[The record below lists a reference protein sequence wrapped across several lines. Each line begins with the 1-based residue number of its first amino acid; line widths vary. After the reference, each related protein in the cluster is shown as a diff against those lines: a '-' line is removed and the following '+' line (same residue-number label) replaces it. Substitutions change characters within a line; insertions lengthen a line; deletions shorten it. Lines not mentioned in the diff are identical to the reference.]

1 MVEERIPVMDLN
13 LNDDILAPIV
23 IKVGDK
29 EVTVKQYLPME
40 EKINLIEKVMNESG
54 EATFANPLKI
64 EVFFNL
70 ALIENYTN
78 LGIDADKPLETY
90 DYLESHGIFTS
101 IIKAIPVTE
110 YNGLLSF
117 LDESFKNFYAYK
129 NSALGIMETIS
140 TDYSDLKLDAE
151 EIQNKIGDK
160 DNLTLL
166 KDVVTKLG

>member
-1 MVEERIPVMDLN
+1 MEERIPVIDLN
-13 LNDDILAPIV
+13 LNDDILTPIIV
-23 IKVGDK
+23 KLGDK
-29 EVTVKQYLPME
+29 EVAVKQYLPME

-78 LGIDADKPLETY
+78 LGIDADKLLETY
-90 DYLESHGIFTS
+90 DYLESHGVFTT
-101 IIKAIPVTE
+101 IIKAIPLEE
-110 YNGLLSF
+110 YKGLLSF
-117 LDESFKNFYAYK
+117 LDESFKNYYAYK

-140 TDYSDLKLDAE
+140 TDYSNLNLDAE
-151 EIQNKIGDK
+151 EIQNKISDK
-160 DNLTLL
+160 NNLTLL